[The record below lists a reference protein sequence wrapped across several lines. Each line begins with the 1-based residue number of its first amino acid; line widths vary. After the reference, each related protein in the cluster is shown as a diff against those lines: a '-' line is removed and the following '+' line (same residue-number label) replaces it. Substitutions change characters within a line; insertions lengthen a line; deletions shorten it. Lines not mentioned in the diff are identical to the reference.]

1 MQIKITKFYK
11 FYLPGNAWVLAL
23 SAAIWS
29 IGGAI
34 VTPFQSIYFYAVGMP
49 TQLIGFANAL
59 SSIITAFMYLLGGYI
74 ADKWGRR
81 KVIVIFSFV
90 AVINNLFYFLVKD
103 WLWLFIPIII
113 GAISGIYVP
122 AFNATLNDSMEPN
135 KRHIGFA
142 YFLIVTTIPSIFLP
156 TVGGLL
162 IERFGADYGLKIGYL
177 ITTITGIAGV
187 TYRAIKLKE
196 TFVNKENNDANR
208 NLISH
213 VVYVFKDNLQAL
225 KMIDYNAKNLVIYS
239 FLSSIATSLTTIYL
253 ALYLINEANLPPILY
268 GILIG
273 ISSLITIVL
282 VLPSIYLIDRIGIK
296 KAAILAALT
305 SPISMIFFVSAN
317 GMNDLIA
324 WSVIGGISGAV
335 LTPTIQS
342 LQGNL
347 IPRNLR
353 GRLMAVFSVF
363 PLIIS
368 TPVQAI
374 SGIIYT
380 TVHPLAIFIASIP
393 FYVASIIFLS
403 RINPKIKG
411 YE

>member
-1 MQIKITKFYK
+1 M
-11 FYLPGNAWVLAL
+11 
-23 SAAIWS
+23 
-29 IGGAI
+29 
-34 VTPFQSIYFYAVGMP
+34 
-49 TQLIGFANAL
+49 
-59 SSIITAFMYLLGGYI
+59 
-74 ADKWGRR
+74 
-81 KVIVIFSFV
+81 
-90 AVINNLFYFLVKD
+90 
-103 WLWLFIPIII
+103 
-113 GAISGIYVP
+113 
-122 AFNATLNDSMEPN
+122 
-135 KRHIGFA
+135 
-142 YFLIVTTIPSIFLP
+142 
-156 TVGGLL
+156 
-162 IERFGADYGLKIGYL
+162 
-177 ITTITGIAGV
+177 
-187 TYRAIKLKE
+187 
-196 TFVNKENNDANR
+196 
-208 NLISH
+208 
-213 VVYVFKDNLQAL
+213 
-225 KMIDYNAKNLVIYS
+225 
-239 FLSSIATSLTTIYL
+239 
-253 ALYLINEANLPPILY
+253 
-268 GILIG
+268 
-273 ISSLITIVL
+273 L

>member
-1 MQIKITKFYK
+1 MLIKISQTYK
-11 FYLPGNAWVLAL
+11 FYLPGNAWILAIT
-23 SAAIWS
+23 SAIWS

-34 VTPFQSIYFYAVGMP
+34 VTPYQSVYFYSIGMP
-49 TQLIGFANAL
+49 TYLIGFANAL
-59 SSIITAFMYLLGGYI
+59 SSIITAIMYLIGGYI

-81 KVIVIFSFV
+81 KVIVVFSFV
-90 AVINNLFYFLVKD
+90 AAGNNFFYFLANQWQ
-103 WLWLFIPIII
+103 WLLIPIII

-122 AFNATLNDSMEPN
+122 AFNATLNDSMDPS

-156 TVGGLL
+156 AVGGIL
-162 IERFGADYGLKIGYL
+162 IENFGADYGLKIGYL
-177 ITTITGIAGV
+177 ITTITGLAGV
-187 TYRAIKLKE
+187 SYRAIKLKE
-196 TFVNKENNDANR
+196 TYFNKENGENKSNIFLHIV
-208 NLISH
+208 N
-213 VVYVFKDNLQAL
+213 VFKDNFAAL
-225 KMIDYNAKNLVIYS
+225 KQIDYNARNLVIYS
-239 FLSSIATSLTTIYL
+239 FLSSVATSLTTIYL
-253 ALYLINEANLPPILY
+253 SLYLINEIHLPPLLY
-268 GILIG
+268 GILTG
-273 ISSLITIVL
+273 ISSLITIIL
-282 VLPSIYLIDRIGIK
+282 VLPAIYFIGRVGIK

-305 SPISMIFFVSAN
+305 SPLSMIFFVSAN

-324 WSVIGGISGAV
+324 WSIVGGVSGAM

-374 SGIIYT
+374 SGLIYT
-380 TVHPLAIFIASIP
+380 SVHPLAIFIASIP
-393 FYVASIIFLS
+393 FYAASIIFLS
-403 RINPKIKG
+403 KINPRIAG